1 LGQVEK
7 AIEYYKQSLLIFEE
21 IKSPYA
27 EKVRKWLAELETK
40 DGVQFK

>member
-1 LGQVEK
+1 VEK

-27 EKVRKWLAELETK
+27 EQVRKWLSKLKAK
-40 DGVQFK
+40 DEVR